1 MATFAITIAFTVNAK
16 NHDIAE
22 DVYHRIV
29 DLVLVD
35 LVQSEIHPVTDA
47 NLVDVEQLEDEDTPV
62 DNAGTWE
69 DRDWDD

>member
-16 NHDIAE
+16 DHDVAE
-22 DVYHRIV
+22 DVYHRII
-29 DLVLVD
+29 D
-35 LVQSEIHPVTDA
+35 LVQSEIHSVTDA